1 MLGEYLNMDE
11 NTDTLIDKIQEVR
24 SGNNKYWMD
33 LVKLAFKLAPDE
45 AKAILSNITVN
56 DNKINLLCKEIVDE

>member
-1 MLGEYLNMDE
+1 MDE

-33 LVKLAFKLAPDE
+33 LVRLALKLAPEE